1 MREHQLLAPYRV
13 RHRHGDR
20 AHAGTLIAER
30 PNQMWGTDGT
40 RFYTAR
46 DGWCWIFLAID
57 HFDDF
62 VVGHHVAKIG
72 DRFAALEPIRQGLTQ
87 AFGRF
92 EQGVAAGLT
101 YRADWGTQYTS
112 HTFRNE
118 VRFTGGVLSPSFV
131 GEPQCNGVA
140 ERFIRTLKEEC
151 LWLHDFED
159 LEHARR
165 LIADFIERYNRQW
178 LIERLGYRTPAQARG
193 RVLGLL

>member
-1 MREHQLLAPYRV
+1 
-13 RHRHGDR
+13 
-20 AHAGTLIAER
+20 
-30 PNQMWGTDGT
+30 MWGTDGT